1 MSHNVTLVFNLTHNA
16 IEFCWSTGT
25 IKLTDLEEDIHEIWL
40 WRAGL
45 LVHEGEL
52 TIYFHHQQLFGNV
65 FERKAKYCCGVLGSH
80 QCRVQSKKQISL
92 LMVKQFK
99 AKGYNVY
106 PGHSLCCQC
115 VKRVIRM
122 NHMLSIMNQIMTNLV
137 KCQVRSSI
145 PALSLWVSPPV
156 HLHGVAQHSWVSTA
170 KHKLDRAVE
179 VLKTP
184 SWDAYVVSTDHFAS
198 YESVVISET
207 KQKTS

>member
-137 KCQVRSSI
+137 KCQGRSSI
-145 PALSLWVSPPV
+145 PALSL
-156 HLHGVAQHSWVSTA
+156 
-170 KHKLDRAVE
+170 
-179 VLKTP
+179 
-184 SWDAYVVSTDHFAS
+184 
-198 YESVVISET
+198 
-207 KQKTS
+207 